1 MRTRAEIL
9 NEVICEELPKMLLP
23 TEVETKKHNGIEYR
37 MINESICLE
46 AMRRYRFEVMR
57 SNKPI

>member
-9 NEVICEELPKMLLP
+9 NEVISEELPKMLLP

-46 AMRRYRFEVMR
+46 AMRRYAAELLTA
-57 SNKPI
+57 NKPI